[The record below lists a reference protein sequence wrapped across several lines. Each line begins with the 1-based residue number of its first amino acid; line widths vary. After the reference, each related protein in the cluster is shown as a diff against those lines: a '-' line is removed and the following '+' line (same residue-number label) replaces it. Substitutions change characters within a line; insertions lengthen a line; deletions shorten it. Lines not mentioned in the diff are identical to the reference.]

1 MELYGTWS
9 RATACLVKGY
19 KSSLRAI
26 NGTVKAKH
34 EFIEVVSRMLL
45 LNATLE
51 RSKQPLHEQ

>member
-1 MELYGTWS
+1 
-9 RATACLVKGY
+9 LVKGY